1 MTRFVE
7 DRRGRVPFALVG
19 VLLLVGASTFGAALS
34 TRGPDRIDRDAA
46 VAMERAS
53 AETTVALRSAV
64 DAAAREAAAEP
75 VTTPAETPYGRLLSD
90 ATPFR
95 DALRLRIYLMLRDRL
110 SVTRYRRGDVT
121 AVASLPEATTPA
133 ELRRG
138 MERIAVR
145 GVENGTALRVTVRNL
160 TVTASE
166 SGRVVASE
174 GQDRTVTVSTPV
186 LALHDRATTFETRLN
201 RGPLD
206 GPGLGRRLTARLYP
220 IAWTR
225 GYAQHYDSAPIAN
238 VVATRHVETATNGA
252 VLETQR
258 AVFGRSDPAGRR
270 GLHRATLE
278 LGVKDFT
285 AATSVDGS
293 WAKRVLPRPNPSE
306 NGTVALGRRRGEA
319 GPSPARS
326 IDVDVEPLAR
336 RSLNG
341 LRTDTVRSNRSLR
354 GVLRAAYRVETALRT
369 SRRQTY
375 AEPRPEPKRLDDRW
389 SLAETTVTMDS
400 EVEASVASSPGVE
413 ADERRFDGFSR
424 VVELEREVTWT
435 WERGNDTR
443 TTTGEWT
450 ERYRIG
456 VTVAGTYAPNGMAP
470 DRSTRP
476 RFERGGAL
484 GGPNLADVPAK
495 AERALVAAQGGQDA
509 VAVAVANGS
518 LGVRERVVYGNRSAD
533 LRQWTDDDLR
543 DLREELANVSVSVD
557 AGRVAT
563 YTANPPEQLA
573 ATLRRKRSELVAA
586 PSQYRGV
593 ADRARV
599 GARAALVDGTIR
611 RLERRATNHNET
623 RRTFDAALDRV
634 GVGSARTLH
643 RILRLRS
650 APTPTRRANLSGS
663 PPGGPVGVVPD
674 GSPAYLT
681 VASVGHDRAAGVPP
695 SRPYHPLAAKN
706 VNVFA
711 APYGDAADV
720 VSGAVSDRTR
730 RVRLRTAARTLV
742 AAESAASES
751 VREPRQNLRE
761 SVSDSVSVVRT
772 RTRRVV
778 RNETRLTRS
787 EARAAVAEGFAHWDG
802 VGRRA
807 LAATNGSLA
816 RVIAAA
822 ADERSADPDPGRRA
836 RLEQRLETAI
846 VTARRTSAVTVAE
859 APVNETLARVQTQ
872 ATKRATKRAAAE
884 AGSRLESRYANGPLG
899 EVAAGLPVAPMPGYW
914 YATVNVWDVTV
925 RGAYARF
932 SLRTRRGASPT
943 TPGGTIR
950 YVRDGSTVRLDVD
963 GDGTAERLGRDERVA
978 FETGTVVAVAV
989 PAGRGGVGD
998 VDGNADERSGTW
1010 PRPGCTS
1017 WNGTACPDSE

>member
-1 MTRFVE
+1 MTRFTE

-34 TRGPDRIDRDAA
+34 TRGPDRIDRDAG
-46 VAMERAS
+46 VAMERSS
-53 AETTVALRSAV
+53 AETTAALRSAV
-64 DAAAREAAAEP
+64 GEAAREAAAEP

-95 DALRLRIYLMLRDRL
+95 DALRLRIYLALQDRL

-133 ELRRG
+133 ELREG
-138 MERIAVR
+138 MERIGIR

-160 TVTASE
+160 TVTARE
-166 SGRVVASE
+166 STRVVASE
-174 GQDRTVTVSTPV
+174 RRNRTVTVSTPV
-186 LALHDRATTFETRLN
+186 LALHDRATAFETQLN

-225 GYAQHYDSAPIAN
+225 GYAQHYEVAPIAN
-238 VVATRHVETATNGA
+238 VVANRHVETTTNGA

-270 GLHRATLE
+270 GLRRATLE
-278 LGVKDFT
+278 LGVEEFT
-285 AATSVDGS
+285 AATSADGA

-306 NGTVALGRRRGEA
+306 NGTVALHRRRGKA
-319 GPSPARS
+319 GPSPDRS
-326 IDVDVEPLAR
+326 IDVDVEPLAG
-336 RSLNG
+336 RSLSG
-341 LRTDTVRSNRSLR
+341 LRTDAIRSNRSLR
-354 GVLRAAYRVETALRT
+354 GVLRDAYRVETELRT
-369 SRRQTY
+369 SRQQTY
-375 AEPRPEPKRLDDRW
+375 AEPRPEPEAPSDEW
-389 SLAETTVTMDS
+389 SLAETTVTVDA
-400 EVEASVASSPGVE
+400 EVEASVVSPPAAGT
-413 ADERRFDGFSR
+413 DERRFDGFSR
-424 VVELEREVTWT
+424 IVELEREVTWT
-435 WERGNDTR
+435 WEQGNE
-443 TTTGEWT
+443 TTTETGEWT
-450 ERYRIG
+450 ERYRVG
-456 VTVAGTYAPNGMAP
+456 VTVVGQYAPNGTAP
-470 DRSTRP
+470 DRPTRP
-476 RFERGGAL
+476 RFERGGPL
-484 GGPNLADVPAK
+484 DGPNLADVPA
-495 AERALVAAQGGQDA
+495 RARRELVAEQGGRDA
-509 VAVAVANGS
+509 VAVDVANDS
-518 LGVRERVVYGNRSAD
+518 LGVRERVVYGNRSSG
-533 LRQWTDDDLR
+533 LRSWTNDDLR
-543 DLREELANVSVSVD
+543 DLREELAAVSISVS

-563 YTANPPEQLA
+563 YTTNPPEQLA
-573 ATLRRKRSELVAA
+573 AALRRERSELVAA
-586 PSQYRGV
+586 PNRYRGV

-611 RLERRATNHNET
+611 RLERRAANHNET
-623 RRTFDAALDRV
+623 RRTFDAVLNRV
-634 GVGSARTLH
+634 GVGSSETLH

-650 APTPTRRANLSGS
+650 APTPARRANLSGS

-681 VASVGHDRAAGVPP
+681 VASVSHDRAAGVPP
-695 SRPYHPLAAKN
+695 ARSYHPLTAKN
-706 VNVFA
+706 LNVFA

-720 VSGAVSDRTR
+720 VSGAVSDRPD

-742 AAESAASES
+742 TADSTGSGS
-751 VREPRQNLRE
+751 VREPREDLRA
-761 SVSDSVSVVRT
+761 SISDSMNVVRT

-787 EARAAVAEGFAHWDG
+787 EARAAVAEGFARWDG

-816 RVIAAA
+816 RAIAAA

-859 APVNETLARVQTQ
+859 APVNETLTRVRT
-872 ATKRATKRAAAE
+872 RATKRAASE
-884 AGSRLESRYANGPLG
+884 ASSRLKSRYVNGSLG
-899 EVAAGLPVAPMPGYW
+899 EVAAGLPVAPVPGYW

-932 SLRTRRGASPT
+932 SLRTRRGAPPT
-943 TPGGTIR
+943 VPGGAIR
-950 YVRDGSTVRLDVD
+950 YVRDGSAVRLDVD
-963 GDGTAERLGRDERVA
+963 GDGTTERLGRDERVA

-998 VDGNADERSGTW
+998 VDGNADERAGTW

-1017 WNGTACPDSE
+1017 WDGTVCPDSE